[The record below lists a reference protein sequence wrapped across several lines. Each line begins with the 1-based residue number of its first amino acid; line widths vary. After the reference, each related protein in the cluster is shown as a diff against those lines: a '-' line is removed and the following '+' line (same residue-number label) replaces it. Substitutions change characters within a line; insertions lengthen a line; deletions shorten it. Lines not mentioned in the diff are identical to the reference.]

1 MKITINDIAKM
12 AGVSIST
19 VSRVLNNSKP
29 VKEEARKRVME
40 AIKQTDYRHSAL
52 AGGVKKSESCLIGVI
67 IPLYIHTVLDEF
79 IIGINNVANLYGY
92 DVLITQTDGTIES
105 ELHHLKLFRKL
116 QTHGI
121 IFAGTPIHKKHADF
135 IESTPCI
142 AIGQISSIPSIPSV
156 HVDNITAAYEAVTS
170 LIHKGHRN
178 IAIIRGTGISA
189 VGGERFIGYRQALTE
204 AGISIRKDWVV
215 DSEFSVEEGMRAMGR
230 IAASGSLPTAVFC
243 STDLM
248 ALGAMNYL
256 LDNGLRIPEDISV
269 FGFDGTYMSTI
280 VRPRL
285 STVEYSATEIGMT
298 AARNLF
304 KMIKG
309 ATDIPQHTNVT
320 HYLAIRESMH

>member
-1 MKITINDIAKM
+1 MKITINDIAEM

-29 VKEEARKRVME
+29 VKEEVRKRVIE
-40 AIKQTDYRHSAL
+40 AIKQTNYRHSAL
-52 AGGVKKSESCLIGVI
+52 ASDVNKSESCLIGVI

-79 IIGINNVANLYGY
+79 IIGIKNVANFYGY

-105 ELHHLKLFRKL
+105 ELQHLQLFRKL
-116 QTHGI
+116 QIHGI
-121 IFAGTPIHKKHADF
+121 IFTGTPIHKKHVDM

-142 AIGQISSIPSIPSV
+142 AIGQISSLPSIPSV
-156 HVDNITAAYEAVTS
+156 HVDNIMAAYEAVTS

-178 IAIIRGTGISA
+178 IAMIRGTGISA
-189 VGGERFIGYRQALTE
+189 VGEERFIGYRQALKD
-204 AGISIRKDWVV
+204 AGITMRKDWVAE
-215 DSEFSVEEGMRAMGR
+215 SGFSVEEGMSAMDS
-230 IAASGSLPTAVFC
+230 IAAAGSLPTAVFC

-256 LDNGLRIPEDISV
+256 LDNGLRIPEDVSV

-285 STVEYSATEIGMT
+285 STVEYSDTEIGMT

-320 HYLAIRESMH
+320 HYVAIRDSTH

>member
-79 IIGINNVANLYGY
+79 IIGIKNVANLYGY

-230 IAASGSLPTAVFC
+230 IAASGLLPTAVFC

-320 HYLAIRESMH
+320 HYLAIRDSTH

>member
-1 MKITINDIAKM
+1 MKITINDIAEM

-29 VKEEARKRVME
+29 VKEEVRKRVIE
-40 AIKQTDYRHSAL
+40 AIKQTNYRHSAL
-52 AGGVKKSESCLIGVI
+52 AGGVNKSESCLIGVI

-92 DVLITQTDGTIES
+92 DVMITQTDGTIES
-105 ELHHLKLFRKL
+105 ELHHLQLFRKL
-116 QTHGI
+116 QAHGI
-121 IFAGTPIHKKHADF
+121 IFAGTPVHKKHVDM
-135 IESTPCI
+135 IEGTPCI
-142 AIGQISSIPSIPSV
+142 AIGQISSLPSIPSV

-170 LIHKGHRN
+170 LILKGHRN
-178 IAIIRGTGISA
+178 IAMIRGTGISS
-189 VGGERFIGYRQALTE
+189 VGEERFKGYQQALQD
-204 AGISIRKDWVV
+204 AGIAMRKDWVV
-215 DSEFSVEEGMRAMGR
+215 ETDFSIEEGMRAMGS
-230 IAASGSLPTAVFC
+230 IAATGSLPTAVFC

-256 LDNGLRIPEDISV
+256 LDNGLRIPEDVSV
-269 FGFDGTYMSTI
+269 FGFDGTRMSTI
-280 VRPRL
+280 ARPRL

-309 ATDIPQHTNVT
+309 ATDIPHHTNVT
-320 HYLAIRESMH
+320 HYVAVRDSTH